1 MQNNMNLL
9 IVILT
14 SILFS
19 LVSAKDELAI
29 VTKSKGNVEYK
40 SNTSD
45 AFQLNVKGGLELYN
59 DDLLKTG
66 NNGFVMFVYLDDGSL
81 IKLHK
86 NSEAYITGK
95 IQNNNINKRINAGD
109 GFFRFDVKD
118 QKGDEFT
125 VVTPSS
131 VASVKGT
138 DFVIDISPEG
148 DVFYGFDGI
157 VDIANKISNTRERLE
172 KDNKV
177 ESLKTGS
184 ISKEIMTAQDYIII
198 QNVESESGVEEQE
211 FVPEDLDDSGDTD
224 QIDDSI
230 KEIRIKVLNE
240 GGDEKEIIIRYTE

>member
-9 IVILT
+9 IIILI

-19 LVSAKDELAI
+19 SVFAKDELAV

-40 SNTSD
+40 SDTSD
-45 AFQLNVKGGLELYN
+45 VFQLNVKSGLELYN
-59 DDLLKTG
+59 DDKLKTG

-86 NSEAYITGK
+86 NSEVYITGK
-95 IQNNNINKRINAGD
+95 IQDNKINKRINAGD

-138 DFVIDISPEG
+138 NFIIDIGPEG
-148 DVFYGFDGI
+148 DIFYGFDGI

-184 ISKEIMTAQDYIII
+184 ISKEIMTSQDYIII
-198 QNVESESGVEEQE
+198 QNIESESGVEEQE
-211 FVPEDLDDSGDTD
+211 FVPEDTDDSGDTD
-224 QIDDSI
+224 QINDSI

-240 GGDEKEIIIRYTE
+240 DGDEKEIIIKYTE